1 MDANDPALANLLRLP
16 VEERTEAARILLAS
30 LDAENDPALSPETLA
45 TLRERLAAFRQNP
58 DAGEDWEQVRASLE
72 A

>member
-16 VEERTEAARILLAS
+16 VEERAQAARILLAS
-30 LDAENDPALSPETLA
+30 LDGEHDVSLSPETLA
-45 TLRERLAAFRQNP
+45 TLRARLAAFRENP